1 MENINT
7 VNEDGLLKIPTSLPY
22 SSEPIDSKE
31 ETFDANNFLDKLYN
45 DTVEDME
52 KAKAVAVAD
61 TPTEKQI
68 AYGARQETNLIGNS
82 LRYAKALV
90 SSFENDVSFG
100 SALKYGE
107 YERQQDIR
115 KEYPEYKYLTEEEE
129 SLAMLGG
136 RVVTSVADPLTV
148 LVPWIKIAKI
158 GKVSSVAINAGISGV
173 DAAARDHL
181 LYGEINP
188 ITFGASTVL
197 GGVGGLA
204 SAAIYGKKG
213 ASALIE
219 IADDPNAVAKIPVV
233 NTTTAPPILTEPENI
248 IIAESAQSLF
258 TFDDI
263 IKRIPEVSATGT
275 NLTLRAEPIN
285 EMKAVL
291 SDMRAL
297 FKTADRKKI
306 ISSLQKEEYKKLETL
321 TDPASNL
328 AKSTEEKLLAE
339 ADILAARLKILREAP
354 KRPTPSY
361 KNDIKIQI
369 KALEDKIEEATTN
382 LYSGHISKAT
392 ASADMTGDIIEDLAS
407 KDKLTDNIMAGLVSQ
422 ITRPVIG
429 GVAGFATGSTL
440 GDDDDDTMLAALV
453 GLGVGAGVLSK
464 RLNTLKLTGFDLENV
479 KMTVNN
485 AASSSLLGTTKILSA
500 GTTATKLDAY
510 GGWLKIIGNLLLQ
523 KPGAA
528 TNAVET
534 TYASDVSKYMNKVV
548 NIFGDSYDNKAVKEV
563 VTAVSRGWVSADSIA
578 VGYKGINNKLKKGL
592 TAEDIAEVQRIVPAL
607 TKEQDVLKLSMRDA
621 GIKFSELDNYGMAQ
635 LWDFKNIMKGGID
648 KFQQDAVQAFTIQD
662 QNRVAAGALKKMT
675 SPEALEKKAI
685 DFVNKIRGIKTKADE
700 DSIVHSGLFNK
711 DGDFVPLTDHFERK
725 RVITDVEATSF
736 MAQKGWLTLDPIE
749 ISAQYADK
757 SIKVRNFANVFGANG
772 ELVNR
777 AFADI
782 KKTLGG
788 DGKTS
793 AQIAFHEKYED
804 QLRSSLNAFWGV
816 HGKDEKRKSSLA
828 HAMAATL
835 TTLANVS
842 YLPRVAVSSL
852 GDLIQPIQNSGIL
865 SAIKSSKSIIPGV
878 KSFASRAGFQYDK
891 SWERELQAVQTKGAD
906 SLSTLHKN
914 LSNANSLFFKM
925 VGLSTL
931 TKAARTFAYDAGI
944 YRTFDIAK
952 KIEKSKGR
960 ISKSL
965 QTEINGL
972 GIDKDQLSVISKFK
986 NAEEAF
992 SDENANVFLDM
1003 AGRRSADRD
1012 AIVPI
1017 VGNRLL
1023 FTQSKNP
1030 YVKATGQFLS
1040 WAQAKSAQSNYLIER
1055 LEDGDAKQAVRML
1068 TGAVVYAGV
1077 GWLKEW
1083 SKPNYDEYNPDNI
1096 EAVSVKGI
1104 QKGLAISGN
1113 FLPWQIDKIVD
1124 TLATPD
1130 YRPVTSNI
1138 APALSLIDDLWAST
1152 KRVYEDPS
1160 RLANLPVINELTSY
1174 YERMNRAAGGVVN
1187 VPQAPKEPDQRIDK
1201 MTGLPYDVQ
1210 AGDAFIDNEDPLRR
1224 LGFKGGG
1231 VVTDPLKRMGFGIG
1245 GAVVKL
1251 GKTALKSLDDDV
1263 IAPMLTGPLKT
1274 TDELI
1279 EEGKKLSK
1287 AVEAGED
1294 VVKKI
1299 SKGDDTLK
1307 PYEYVPKPASY
1318 AEMSMAL
1325 DTRKK
1330 EKINIEIPEGSK
1342 VGLRLDIPAYTR
1354 HDVWVPTIHDEGGT
1368 KLTSHRS
1375 TAAISDVDMTLSSG
1389 LQEKASRIKE
1399 GGAKS
1404 PFARI
1409 GGKLINRSDEDN
1421 YRLAKKYLNDP
1432 EWTQVGYNPD
1442 RHSYFFDRKT
1452 GSPVVGGDEAIQVGP
1467 LVLVKNALFG
1477 DKTNKEKFK
1486 YAEGGSVLKS
1496 LKRNTNN
1503 V

>member
-7 VNEDGLLKIPTSLPY
+7 LIEDPLKIPEAAPPII
-22 SSEPIDSKE
+22 EPIETKE
-31 ETFDANNFLDKLYN
+31 KEFDTRSFLDKLYA
-45 DTVEDME
+45 DASDSVAT
-52 KAKAVAVAD
+52 AKAVAIED
-61 TPTEKQI
+61 TPTDRQI
-68 AYGARQETNLIGNS
+68 AYGVKQETTLIGNA
-82 LRYAKALV
+82 LRYGQALID
-90 SSFENDVSFG
+90 SYTYDTSYTG
-100 SALKYGE
+100 ALKWGE
-107 YERQQDIR
+107 YKRQEDVA
-115 KEYPEYKYLTEEEE
+115 EAFPEYKYVSEEEE
-129 SLAMLGG
+129 SAAMLGG
-136 RVVTSVADPLTV
+136 RVGVALLDPATF
-148 LVPWIKIAKI
+148 LVPWIKIAKA
-158 GKVSSVAINAGISGV
+158 GKVASVGINAAIAGV
-173 DAAARDHL
+173 DSATRDKLVH
-181 LYGEINP
+181 GEVSLVNL
-188 ITFGASTVL
+188 GASTVL
-197 GGVGGLA
+197 GGLGGLA

-213 ASALIE
+213 SEALAE
-219 IADDPNAVAKIPVV
+219 IAENSEAVTRVPVV
-233 NTTTAPPILTEPENI
+233 STKIIPTTLTASEGVTV
-248 IIAESAQSLF
+248 AESAQSLF
-258 TFDDI
+258 TYSDI
-263 IKRIPEVSATGT
+263 IKRIPETSATGT
-275 NLTLRAEPIN
+275 NLTLKAEPIN
-285 EMKAVL
+285 QMKAVL
-291 SDMRAL
+291 GDMKAL
-297 FKTADRKKI
+297 SKSATRKKRI
-306 ISSLQKEEYKKLETL
+306 TVLTTEGDKKLDIL
-321 TDPASNL
+321 TDPASKF
-328 AKSTEEKLLAE
+328 AEGTEEKLLAE
-339 ADILAARLKILREAP
+339 ADTLAARLKILKEAP

-361 KNDIKIQI
+361 KNEMAVQI
-369 KALEDKIEEATTN
+369 KALEDKIEEATTK
-382 LYSGHISKAT
+382 LYSGHINKAT
-392 ASADMTGDIIEDLAS
+392 ASADMTGDIIEDLAD
-407 KDKLTDNIMAGLVSQ
+407 KGKLTDNILAGLVSE
-422 ITRPVIG
+422 ITRPLIG
-429 GVAGFATGSTL
+429 GVGGFATGATL

-464 RLNTLKLTGFDLENV
+464 RLNKLKLTGFDLENA
-479 KMTVNN
+479 KMTVDEAGRN
-485 AASSSLLGTTKILSA
+485 SLMATTKILSS

-510 GGWLKIIGNLLLQ
+510 GGWAKVIGNLLLQ

-548 NIFGDSYDNKAVKEV
+548 NVFGDSYDNTSVKEV
-563 VTAVSRGWVSADSIA
+563 VTAVSRGWVSVDSLT
-578 VGYKGINNKLKKGL
+578 VGYKGINKGLKKGL
-592 TAEDIAEVQRIVPAL
+592 TAEDIAEVKRIAPAI
-607 TKEQDVLKLSMRDA
+607 TEEQNILKQSMRDA
-621 GIKFSELDNYGMAQ
+621 GINFSDIDNYGMAQ
-635 LWDFKNIMKGGID
+635 LWNFKNIMSDGID
-648 KFQQDAVQAFTIQD
+648 RFQEDAVKAFTIQD
-662 QNRVAAGALKKMT
+662 QNKVASGVLKKMT
-675 SPEALEKKAI
+675 GQAALEVKAQN
-685 DFVNKIRGIKTKADE
+685 FVNKIRGIETNDAE
-700 DSIVHSGLFNK
+700 ASIATRGLFNAK
-711 DGDFVPLTDHFERK
+711 GDFIPLTDHFERK
-725 RVITDVEATSF
+725 RVITDVEATRF

-757 SIKVRNFANVFGANG
+757 SIKVRNFANVFGADG
-772 ELVNR
+772 ELINR

-788 DGKTS
+788 KDPDD
-793 AQIAFHEKYED
+793 IAFRNKYED

-816 HGKDEKRKSSLA
+816 HGKNDKRVGKLGS
-828 HAMAATL
+828 AMAATF
-835 TTLANVS
+835 TTLANVT
-842 YLPRVAVSSL
+842 YLPRVVVSSL
-852 GDLIQPIQNSGIL
+852 GDLIQPIQNSGVL
-865 SAIKSSKSIIPGV
+865 SALKSSKSIVPGV
-878 KSFASRAGFQYDK
+878 KSFSTRSGFQYDK
-891 SWERELQAVQTKGAD
+891 AWERELQAVQTKGAD
-906 SLSTLHKN
+906 PLSTIDKN
-914 LSNANSLFFKM
+914 LSILNTGFFKL

-931 TKAARTFAYDAGI
+931 TKVARTFAYDAGV

-952 KIEKSKGR
+952 KIKKSKGR

-965 QTEINGL
+965 QTEMNGL
-972 GIDKDQLSVISKFK
+972 GVDKDQLSVISKFK

-992 SDENANVFLDM
+992 SDTDANVFLDM

-1023 FTQSKNP
+1023 FSQSKNP

-1040 WAQAKSAQSNYLIER
+1040 WAQAKSAQSNYLVER
-1055 LEDGDAKQAVRML
+1055 LEDGDAKLAVRML
-1068 TGAVVYAGV
+1068 AGAVVYAGV
-1077 GWLKEW
+1077 GELKEW
-1083 SKPNYDEYNPDNI
+1083 AKPNYDEYNPDNL

-1113 FLPWQIDKIVD
+1113 FLPWQVDKIVS
-1124 TLATPD
+1124 TLSTPS
-1130 YRPVTSNI
+1130 YRPITSNI
-1138 APALSLIDDLWAST
+1138 APALNIIDDLWRASQ
-1152 KRVYEDPS
+1152 RVVEDPT
-1160 RLANLPVINELTSY
+1160 RLKNLPVINELTSY
-1174 YERMNRAAGGVVN
+1174 YERMNMAAGGEVN

-1231 VVTDPLKRMGFGIG
+1231 IVTDPLKRMGFGIG

-1251 GKTALKSLDDDV
+1251 GKAALKSLDDD
-1263 IAPMLTGPLKT
+1263 IAPVLTGPLKT
-1274 TDELI
+1274 TNELI
-1279 EEGKKLSK
+1279 AEGNKLSK

-1294 VVKKI
+1294 VVKKT

-1307 PYEYVPKPASY
+1307 PYENVPKPASY
-1318 AEMSMAL
+1318 DEMSMAL

-1375 TAAISDVDMTLSSG
+1375 TAAISDVDMTLSAG

-1467 LVLVKNALFG
+1467 LVLVKKAVFG

-1496 LKRNTNN
+1496 LKRKTNN

>member
-7 VNEDGLLKIPTSLPY
+7 LIEDPLKIPEAALPVI
-22 SSEPIDSKE
+22 EPVKKE
-31 ETFDANNFLDKLYN
+31 FDARSFLDKLYT
-45 DTVEDME
+45 DASESVA
-52 KAKAVAVAD
+52 KAKAVAIED
-61 TPTEKQI
+61 TPTDRQI
-68 AYGARQETNLIGNS
+68 MYGVEQETTLIGNA
-82 LRYAKALV
+82 LRYGQALID
-90 SSFENDVSFG
+90 SYSYDTTYST
-100 SALKYGE
+100 ALKWGE
-107 YERQQDIR
+107 YKRQEDI
-115 KEYPEYKYLTEEEE
+115 KEKFPEYKYVTEEEE
-129 SLAMLGG
+129 SAAMLGG
-136 RVVTSVADPLTV
+136 RVGVALLDPATV
-148 LVPWIKIAKI
+148 LVPWIKIAKA
-158 GKVSSVAINAGISGV
+158 GKVASVGINAAIAGV
-173 DAAARDHL
+173 DSATRDKLIH
-181 LYGEINP
+181 GEVSLVNL
-188 ITFGASTVL
+188 GASTVL
-197 GGVGGLA
+197 GGLGGLA
-204 SAAIYGKKG
+204 SAALYGKKG
-213 ASALIE
+213 SEALAE
-219 IADDPNAVAKIPVV
+219 IAVEEAAIARVPVISTKIIPA
-233 NTTTAPPILTEPENI
+233 TLTASEGVTV
-248 IIAESAQSLF
+248 AESAQSLF
-258 TFDDI
+258 THADI
-263 IKRIPEVSATGT
+263 LSRIPEISATGT

-285 EMKAVL
+285 QMKAVL
-291 SDMRAL
+291 GDMKAL
-297 FKTADRKKI
+297 SKSATRKRKNYCFNGRG
-306 ISSLQKEEYKKLETL
+306 KGKKLDIL
-321 TDPASNL
+321 TSPTS
-328 AKSTEEKLLAE
+328 KFSVGTEEKLLAE
-339 ADILAARLKILREAP
+339 ADTLAARLKILRESP
-354 KRPTPSY
+354 KQPTPSS
-361 KNDIKIQI
+361 KTDMGVQI
-369 KALEDKIEEATTN
+369 KALEDKIEEATIN
-382 LYSGHISKAT
+382 LYSGHINKAT
-392 ASADMTGDIIEDLAS
+392 ASADMTGDIIEDLAG
-407 KDKLTDNIMAGLVSQ
+407 KGKLTDNILAGLVSEV
-422 ITRPVIG
+422 TRPLIG
-429 GVAGFATGSTL
+429 GIGGFATGSTL

-464 RLNTLKLTGFDLENV
+464 RLNKLKLTGFDLENA
-479 KMTVNN
+479 KMTVDQAGRN
-485 AASSSLLGTTKILSA
+485 SLMATTKILSA

-510 GGWLKIIGNLLLQ
+510 GGWAKVIGNLLLQ

-548 NIFGDSYDNKAVKEV
+548 NVFGDSYDNNSVREV
-563 VTAVSRGWVSADSIA
+563 VTAVSRGWIAPDSLA
-578 VGYKGINNKLKKGL
+578 VGYKGINNGLKKGL
-592 TAEDIAEVQRIVPAL
+592 TVGDIAEVRRIAPAIMA
-607 TKEQDVLKLSMRDA
+607 EQNILKQSMRDA
-621 GIKFSELDNYGMAQ
+621 GINFSDIDNYGMAQ
-635 LWDFKNIMKGGID
+635 LWNFKNIMNDGID
-648 KFQQDAVQAFTIQD
+648 RFQEDAVRAFTIQD
-662 QNRVAAGALKKMT
+662 QNKVASGVLKKMT
-675 SPEALEKKAI
+675 GQAALEVKAQN
-685 DFVNKIRGIKTKADE
+685 FVNKIRGIETNDAE
-700 DSIVHSGLFNK
+700 ASIATRGLFNAK
-711 DGDFVPLTDHFERK
+711 GDFIPLTDHFERK
-725 RVITDVEATSF
+725 RVITDVEATRF

-757 SIKVRNFANVFGANG
+757 SIKVRNFANVFGADG
-772 ELVNR
+772 ELINR

-788 DGKTS
+788 KAPDD
-793 AQIAFHEKYED
+793 IAFRNKYED

-816 HGKDEKRKSSLA
+816 HGKNDKRVGKLGS
-828 HAMAATL
+828 AMAATF
-835 TTLANVS
+835 TTLANVT
-842 YLPRVAVSSL
+842 YLPRVVVSSL
-852 GDLIQPIQNSGIL
+852 GDLIQPIQNSGVL
-865 SAIKSSKSIIPGV
+865 SALKSSKSIVPGV
-878 KSFASRAGFQYDK
+878 KSFATRSGFQYDK
-891 SWERELQAVQTKGAD
+891 AWERELQAVQTKGAD
-906 SLSTLHKN
+906 PLSTIDKN
-914 LSNANSLFFKM
+914 LSIVNTGFFKL

-931 TKAARTFAYDAGI
+931 TKVARTFAYDAGV

-952 KIEKSKGR
+952 KIKKSKGR

-965 QTEINGL
+965 QTEMNGL

-992 SDENANVFLDM
+992 SDTDANVFLDM

-1023 FTQSKNP
+1023 FSQSKNP

-1068 TGAVVYAGV
+1068 AGAVVYAGV
-1077 GWLKEW
+1077 GELKEW
-1083 SKPNYDEYNPDNI
+1083 AKPNYDEYNPDNL

-1113 FLPWQIDKIVD
+1113 FLPWQVDKIVS
-1124 TLATPD
+1124 TLSTPS
-1130 YRPVTSNI
+1130 YRPITSNI
-1138 APALSLIDDLWAST
+1138 APALNIIDDLWRALQ
-1152 KRVYEDPS
+1152 RVAEDPS

-1174 YERMNRAAGGVVN
+1174 YERMNRAAGGEVN

-1231 VVTDPLKRMGFGIG
+1231 IVTDPLKRMGFGIG

-1251 GKTALKSLDDDV
+1251 GKAALKSLDDD
-1263 IAPMLTGPLKT
+1263 IAPVLTGPLKT
-1274 TDELI
+1274 TNELI
-1279 EEGKKLSK
+1279 AEGNKLSK

-1307 PYEYVPKPASY
+1307 PYENVPKPASY
-1318 AEMSMAL
+1318 SEMSMAL
-1325 DTRKK
+1325 DARKK
-1330 EKINIEIPEGSK
+1330 EKINIEIPEGSR

-1442 RHSYFFDRKT
+1442 RHSYFFDRRT

-1496 LKRNTNN
+1496 LKRKTDN

>member
-7 VNEDGLLKIPTSLPY
+7 LIEDPLKIPEAAPPII
-22 SSEPIDSKE
+22 EPIETKE
-31 ETFDANNFLDKLYN
+31 KEFDTRSFLDKLYA
-45 DTVEDME
+45 DASDSVAT
-52 KAKAVAVAD
+52 AKAVAIED
-61 TPTEKQI
+61 TPTDRQI
-68 AYGARQETNLIGNS
+68 AYGVKQETTLIGNA
-82 LRYAKALV
+82 LRYGQALID
-90 SSFENDVSFG
+90 SYTYDTSYTG
-100 SALKYGE
+100 ALKWGE
-107 YERQQDIR
+107 YKRQEDVA
-115 KEYPEYKYLTEEEE
+115 EAFPEYKYVSEEEE
-129 SLAMLGG
+129 SAAMLGG
-136 RVVTSVADPLTV
+136 RIGVALLDPATV
-148 LVPWIKIAKI
+148 LVPWIKIAKA
-158 GKVSSVAINAGISGV
+158 GKVASVGINAAIAGV
-173 DAAARDHL
+173 DSATRDKLIH
-181 LYGEINP
+181 GEVNLVNL
-188 ITFGASTVL
+188 GASTVL
-197 GGVGGLA
+197 GGLGGLA

-213 ASALIE
+213 SEALVE
-219 IADDPNAVAKIPVV
+219 IAENSEAVTRVPVV
-233 NTTTAPPILTEPENI
+233 STKIIPTTLTASEGVTV
-248 IIAESAQSLF
+248 AESAQSLF
-258 TFDDI
+258 TYSDI
-263 IKRIPEVSATGT
+263 IKRIPETSATGT
-275 NLTLRAEPIN
+275 NLTLKAEPIN
-285 EMKAVL
+285 QMKAVL
-291 SDMRAL
+291 GDMKAL
-297 FKTADRKKI
+297 SKSATRKKRI
-306 ISSLQKEEYKKLETL
+306 TVLTTEKNKKLDIL
-321 TDPASNL
+321 TDPASKF
-328 AKSTEEKLLAE
+328 AEGTEEKLLAE
-339 ADILAARLKILREAP
+339 ADTLAARLKILKEAP

-361 KNDIKIQI
+361 KNEMAVQI
-369 KALEDKIEEATTN
+369 KALEDKIEEATTK
-382 LYSGHISKAT
+382 LYSGHINKAT
-392 ASADMTGDIIEDLAS
+392 ASADMTGDIIEDLAD
-407 KDKLTDNIMAGLVSQ
+407 KGKLTDNILAGLVSE
-422 ITRPVIG
+422 ITRPLIG
-429 GVAGFATGSTL
+429 GVGGFATGATL

-464 RLNTLKLTGFDLENV
+464 RLNKLKLTGFDLENA
-479 KMTVNN
+479 KMTVDEAGRN
-485 AASSSLLGTTKILSA
+485 SLMATTKILSS

-510 GGWLKIIGNLLLQ
+510 GGWAKVIGNLLLQ

-548 NIFGDSYDNKAVKEV
+548 NVFGDSYDNTSVKEV
-563 VTAVSRGWVSADSIA
+563 VTAVSRGWVSVDSLT
-578 VGYKGINNKLKKGL
+578 VGYKGINKGLKKGL
-592 TAEDIAEVQRIVPAL
+592 TAEDIAEVKRIAPAI
-607 TKEQDVLKLSMRDA
+607 TEEQNILKQSMRDA
-621 GIKFSELDNYGMAQ
+621 GINFSDIDNYGMAQ
-635 LWDFKNIMKGGID
+635 LWNFKNIMKGGID
-648 KFQQDAVQAFTIQD
+648 KFQEDAVKAFTIQD
-662 QNRVAAGALKKMT
+662 QNKVASGTLKNMT
-675 SPEALEKKAI
+675 SQKALEEKARS
-685 DFVNKIRGIKTKADE
+685 FVNKIRGIKTDDAEK
-700 DSIVHSGLFNK
+700 SIATTGVFNK
-711 DGDFVPLTDHFERK
+711 ETDTFIPLTDHFERK
-725 RVITDVEATSF
+725 RVITDVEATRF
-736 MAQKGWLTLDPIE
+736 MAEKGWLTLDPIE

-757 SIKVRNFANVFGANG
+757 SIKVRNFANVFGADG
-772 ELVNR
+772 ELINR

-788 DGKTS
+788 KDKTPEEL
-793 AQIAFHEKYED
+793 AFRDKYID
-804 QLRSSLNAFWGV
+804 QLKGSLNAFWGV
-816 HGKDEKRKSSLA
+816 HGSADEFGKLGSV
-828 HAMAATL
+828 MGATF
-835 TTLANVS
+835 TTLANVT
-842 YLPRVAVSSL
+842 YLPRVVVSSL
-852 GDLIQPIQNSGIL
+852 GDLIQPIQNSGVL
-865 SAIKSSKSIIPGV
+865 SSLKSSKSIVPGV

-891 SWERELQAVQTKGAD
+891 SWERELQAVQTQGAD
-906 SLSTLHKN
+906 PLSTIHNN
-914 LSNANSLFFKM
+914 LATINKRFFQA

-931 TKAARTFAYDAGI
+931 TKVARTFAYDAGV

-952 KIEKSKGR
+952 KIKKSKGR

-965 QTEINGL
+965 QTEMNGL

-992 SDENANVFLDM
+992 SDTDANVFLDM

-1023 FTQSKNP
+1023 FSQSNNP
-1030 YVKATGQFLS
+1030 FVKATGQFLS

-1068 TGAVVYAGV
+1068 TGATVYAGV
-1077 GWLKEW
+1077 AELKEW
-1083 SKPNYDEYNPDNI
+1083 AKPNYDEYNPDNL

-1113 FLPWQIDKIVD
+1113 FLPWQVDKIVS
-1124 TLATPD
+1124 TLSTPS
-1130 YRPVTSNI
+1130 YRPITSNI
-1138 APALSLIDDLWAST
+1138 APALNIIDDLWRASQ
-1152 KRVYEDPS
+1152 RVVEDPT
-1160 RLANLPVINELTSY
+1160 RLKNLPVINELTSY
-1174 YERMNRAAGGVVN
+1174 YERMNMAAGGEVN

-1231 VVTDPLKRMGFGIG
+1231 IVTDPLKRMGFGIG

-1251 GKTALKSLDDDV
+1251 GKAALKSLDDD
-1263 IAPMLTGPLKT
+1263 IAPVLTGPLKT
-1274 TDELI
+1274 TNELI
-1279 EEGKKLSK
+1279 AEGNKLSK

-1294 VVKKI
+1294 VVKKT

-1307 PYEYVPKPASY
+1307 PYENVPKPASY
-1318 AEMSMAL
+1318 DEMSMAL

-1375 TAAISDVDMTLSSG
+1375 TAAISDVDMTLSAG

-1467 LVLVKNALFG
+1467 LVLVKKAVFG

-1496 LKRNTNN
+1496 LKRKTNN